1 MIGSLLGFFLRV
13 LKWTLLS
20 AGILIAGQ
28 LVHWHGQPVS
38 DHVKRTLDIVEG
50 WTVPGQS
57 LAQQAREKADS
68 YGGRMQIIP
77 KKSQLEKISAAER
90 AQLRKVFNN

>member
-13 LKWTLLS
+13 FKWTSFS

-28 LVHWHGQPVS
+28 LVHWQGQPIS
-38 DHVKRTLDIVEG
+38 EHVKRTLSLVEG
-50 WTVPGQS
+50 WTVPAQS
-57 LAQQAREKADS
+57 LAQQAREKADP
-68 YGGRMQIIP
+68 YGRPMQLVP